1 MAIVDLPEP
10 PLLFPT
16 TMTRAFVMGIPT
28 GRLSQSRTKW
38 NVMNASNLP
47 DSTNLD
53 KSRRN
58 IVAIEIGRLQQ
69 HCHNLNRLGG
79 LASPLS
85 VRGRIAPA
93 DAKHRPVQSG

>member
-16 TMTRAFVMGIPT
+16 TITRAFVMGIPT
-28 GRLSQSRTKW
+28 GRLSQSRTK
-38 NVMNASNLP
+38 SNLMNGSNFP

-58 IVAIEIGRLQQ
+58 IDAIEISRLRQ
-69 HCHNLNRLGG
+69 HCHNHD
-79 LASPLS
+79 LS
-85 VRGRIAPA
+85 GHV
-93 DAKHRPVQSG
+93 S